1 MLCANFMYRL
11 CASFIFFF
19 IIPNGRIKSFTL
31 KRIAPLCMKTRHLQA
46 HHKSMKFL
54 LNNLLRKM
62 PKSVAKETAKNVT
75 ENLPSYIKKKDENF
89 LINLRVKPNAKNT
102 SIYFNSDREVL
113 NINIQEQP
121 INNQSN
127 VAIIG
132 YFSDI
137 LDLKKRDI
145 SIVSGLKSRDKVLM
159 VSNISLDDL
168 NSKIAENVE

>member
-11 CASFIFFF
+11 CISFILFL
-19 IIPNGRIKSFTL
+19 IIPNGRIKCFTL
-31 KRIAPLCMKTRHLQA
+31 KKISPLCTKTRYLQA
-46 HHKSMKFL
+46 HHKNMKFL

-62 PKSVAKETAKNVT
+62 PKSVVKETAKNIT

-127 VAIIG
+127 IAIIG